1 MAVHDPHT
9 LVKARSGRERILDA
23 AYDLFSR
30 AGVRAVGVDTITA
43 EADVAKMTL
52 YRNFASKNELALA
65 FLELREERWTLGWVR
80 DEVMRRASTPA
91 GRLLTIFEIFSEW
104 FQRDDFEG
112 CAFVT
117 SLLEFEDRSDPVRQ
131 ACVTHLA
138 TIRAFVCE
146 LATAA
151 GVSDPERFA
160 AQWHI
165 LMKGSIVAAHEG
177 DRDAAQKAR
186 ELGLLL
192 LAREG
197 VPVPTAA

>member
-1 MAVHDPHT
+1 MPP
-9 LVKARSGRERILDA
+9 LVKPPSGRERILDA

-30 AGVRAVGVDTITA
+30 AGVRAIGVDTITA

-52 YRNFASKNELALA
+52 YRNFASKNDLALA
-65 FLELREERWTLGWVR
+65 FLELREERWTVGWVQA
-80 DEVMRRASTPA
+80 EVRRRALTPGA
-91 GRLLTIFEIFSEW
+91 RLLTIFEIFSEW
-104 FQRDDFEG
+104 FARDDFEG

-138 TIRAFVCE
+138 TIRAFLCE
-146 LATAA
+146 LATDA
-151 GVSDPERFA
+151 GVEDPERFA

-177 DRDAAQKAR
+177 DRDAAMKAR
-186 ELGLLL
+186 ELGELLL
-192 LAREG
+192 EREG
-197 VPVPTAA
+197 IALPA